1 MKNPIADISQRKAA
15 RVAGFGILI
24 LVIAGTYIFFV
35 LNSTLEGGIPGDEAV
50 TAAKNIKTNELLF
63 GIVIAIILIMV
74 MCNVV
79 VALALYVVLKP
90 VIKDLALLAA
100 VIRLT
105 YAIIFGINMV
115 FLFIEPSSF
124 SYVFL
129 IGQIVYALHM
139 LVLGYLVFKSGYI
152 PRILGV
158 LLIIG
163 GSMGYLL
170 EVLTYFI
177 FTNYLWIASL
187 GIVVAVIAEISLG
200 LWFLLKSAKIPEISN
215 KEELK

>member
-1 MKNPIADISQRKAA
+1 MTNRIADISQRKAA

-24 LVIAGTYIFFV
+24 LVIAGSYIFFV
-35 LNSTLEGGIPGDEAV
+35 LNSTLEGGIPGDAAL
-50 TAAKNIKTNELLF
+50 TAAKNIKANELLF
-63 GIVIAIILIMV
+63 GIVIAVILIMV
-74 MCNVV
+74 MCNMV

-100 VIRLT
+100 IIRLT

-129 IGQIVYALHM
+129 IGQIFYGFHM

-163 GSMGYLL
+163 GSMGYLI

-177 FTNYLWIASL
+177 FTSYLWIASL

-200 LWFLLKSAKIPEISN
+200 LWLLLKGTKIPEMNTS
-215 KEELK
+215 EE